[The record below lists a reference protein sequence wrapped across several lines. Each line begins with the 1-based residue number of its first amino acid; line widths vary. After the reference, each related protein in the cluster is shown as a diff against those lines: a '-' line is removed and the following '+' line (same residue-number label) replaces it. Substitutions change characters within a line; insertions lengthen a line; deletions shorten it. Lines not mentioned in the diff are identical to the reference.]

1 MKQITREVENFLKQ
15 IETKTDKAEI
25 NILTEEF
32 VKTILDTEFS
42 SIWYYDEKNFRLLRE
57 RKEPFAKELP
67 LNIKKGIIYKC
78 FMTKEGKLYNYLAS
92 DRDYIA
98 SVDNPDGIKI
108 KSKIMYPLLD
118 GENFI
123 GIVTAYNSIKHNKK
137 FAKND
142 MQILKEVSPY
152 IINAIYKMQKTLKE
166 QEEIVQPIPQETKE
180 EEQVQTTDDTL
191 TFVSNFVHD
200 IRTPAN
206 SLYGF
211 LDLLDTQI
219 TDERLKTYIANA
231 KESASFINELT
242 TSVLNVVS
250 THKESVVSEVK
261 EVDSVKFFSAIA
273 ESFASNMNAKKIYFN
288 IYIDPML
295 PKNIIVD
302 TLKMKRVILN
312 LISNAYKFTP
322 NHKLIE
328 FSVKYTVKT
337 NTVSICIKDKGIGI
351 PKDKQESIF
360 EAFKQAEDTTALN
373 FGGTGLGLFISAKYV
388 KEMGGTLTLVSEVDK
403 GSAFSFDIPL
413 EIVDETPF
421 YIPIEN
427 KNIKVALIMGATNR
441 FTANNIAKHMAR
453 IGIPKE
459 NIKALSS
466 FGELDHTISHVV
478 VFQNKMDKELLDKTI
493 KKGVKAI
500 VVEEEFLSI
509 DSKTLNE
516 DCDVISQYGFITN
529 KLYKFL
535 NKTRQPRV
543 LIVDDDEVSVI
554 LINTILENE
563 FCTTTVARDGR
574 EALDTI
580 IESYKDE
587 TPFDIVYIDNNM
599 PFMNGSDVMQN
610 VRRYETE
617 NKLKPIIAISTSGEA
632 CKSKSECK
640 LYDIELGKP
649 FKKEQIIEA
658 LYY

>member
-1 MKQITREVENFLKQ
+1 MKQITKETEKFLKQ
-15 IETKTDKAEI
+15 IDMVTNNIEI
-25 NILTEEF
+25 NTIAEDF
-32 VKTILDTEFS
+32 IKNILDAEFS
-42 SIWYYDEKNFRLLRE
+42 SIWYYDEKNFKLFRE
-57 RKEPFAKELP
+57 REKHFKREVS

-78 FMTKEGKLYNYLAS
+78 FMTKENKLYNYLAS
-92 DRDYIA
+92 DKDYVA
-98 SVDNPDGIKI
+98 SVDNPDDIKI

-118 GENFI
+118 NGNFI
-123 GIVTAYNSIKHNKK
+123 GIITVYNSIKHNKK
-137 FAKND
+137 FSKND
-142 MQILKEVSPY
+142 MQILKELSPY
-152 IINAIYKMQKTLKE
+152 IINVIYKMQKTVEK
-166 QEEIVQPIPQETKE
+166 QSEIVQPTAQEAAQE
-180 EEQVQTTDDTL
+180 EHVQTTDDTL

-273 ESFASNMNAKKIYFN
+273 ESFSSNMNAKNICFN

-322 NHKLIE
+322 NHKFIE
-328 FSVKYTVKT
+328 FSVKYIVKT
-337 NTVSICIKDKGIGI
+337 NVVLICIKDTGIGI
-351 PKDKQESIF
+351 PKDKQKGIF

-388 KEMGGTLTLVSEVDK
+388 KEMGGTLDLVSEIDK
-403 GSAFSFDIPL
+403 GSTFSFEIPL
-413 EIVDETPF
+413 NITDETPF

-427 KNIKVALIMGATNR
+427 KSIKIALIMDNANQ
-441 FTANNIAKHMAR
+441 FSANNIAKHIVR

-459 NIKALSS
+459 NIKAINS
-466 FGELDHTISHVV
+466 FDQLDNNISHIV
-478 VFQNKMDKELLDKTI
+478 VFQNKLDTELLNKEI
-493 KKGVKAI
+493 KKGLRI
-500 VVEEEFLSI
+500 IIVEEDFLSI
-509 DSKTLNE
+509 DSKTLHAN
-516 DCDVISQYGFITN
+516 CDVISQYGFVTN

-535 NKTRQPRV
+535 NQTRQPKV
-543 LIVDDDEVSVI
+543 LIVDDDTVSVM
-554 LINTILENE
+554 LIETILENE
-563 FCTTTVARDGR
+563 FCVTTVARDGR

-580 IESYKDE
+580 IESYIDE
-587 TPFDIVYIDNNM
+587 IPFDIVYIDNNM
-599 PFMNGSDVMQN
+599 PFMNGATVMEN
-610 VRRYETE
+610 IRKYEME

-632 CKSKSECK
+632 CNSKKDCE
-640 LYDIELGKP
+640 LYDIVLGKP